1 MSFYDFFHKMFDD
14 IGGENTRPPD
24 HDDTRNW
31 TGQPRSSPW
40 ESSDEDSMRDANP
53 FFDIRI
59 TSDPEEMHRFFEK
72 QVNDVFKAFSFGF
85 PGLFGPDSFSFSNTV
100 PAIEENKSPR
110 DHYLK
115 PGINKPQPNDGTVED
130 SSKRSEGLEPVVPS
144 NPLRDNFAQPRIFSS
159 FRSVVRKT
167 VTLPDG
173 TVKTEEVIRN
183 SDGTEERTES
193 QTKSDGLD
201 VTFFDVPVVKPRGFF
216 DNLNTPEK
224 HEKSSK
230 DEFLKFG
237 YEKLNPHD
245 AKIDKDLD
253 KQILQSGVESLPSFP
268 KETDPKQNFSFKSI
282 TRRKITMPNGVVQTE
297 EIIRNPDGTEQRT
310 VTQTLPDGTIPNPEL
325 GGSGAESNISKLEV
339 PQVVPSF
346 TLQGVKDLIGLFFK

>member
-1 MSFYDFFHKMFDD
+1 
-14 IGGENTRPPD
+14 
-24 HDDTRNW
+24 
-31 TGQPRSSPW
+31 
-40 ESSDEDSMRDANP
+40 MRDPNP

-72 QVNDVFKAFSFGF
+72 QVNDVFRMFSFGF

-115 PGINKPQPNDGTVED
+115 PGVNKPQPNDGTVEKD
-130 SSKRSEGLEPVVPS
+130 PSKRSEVLDPVVPT
-144 NPLRDNFAQPRIFSS
+144 NPLRDNFTQPRIYSS

-183 SDGTEERTES
+183 SDGTEERRES
-193 QTKSDGLD
+193 HTKSDGLD
-201 VTFFDVPVVKPRGFF
+201 VTFFDVPAVKPRGFF
-216 DNLNTPEK
+216 GNLNTPEQ

-245 AKIDKDLD
+245 EKVDKDLD
-253 KQILQSGVESLPSFP
+253 KQILQSGVEILPSFP
-268 KETDPKQNFSFKSI
+268 KEPEPKQNFSFKSI

-297 EIIRNPDGTEQRT
+297 EIVRNPDGTEQRT
-310 VTQTLPDGTIPNPEL
+310 VTQTLPDVTIPSPEL
-325 GGSGAESNISKLEV
+325 GDNGAGSNSGKKEV
-339 PQVVPSF
+339 PQVVQSF